1 MSASSP
7 ISYFN
12 PVPGT
17 GIFGQNGIQLY
28 HTTPVVNTRAALFEL
43 RIILI
48 NSSNKQTRVTTG
60 TGYTPQQ
67 LAAFFPV
74 GSTSYNLNVFGP
86 QPNAINKQTVSVK
99 PTHNTILKFIFP
111 ISPTGLK
118 KTVDHL
124 NTPYLVAGSAY
135 NFNNPGVSREMDM
148 FGQTPPSWSI
158 EGTTGWKYHSNDG
171 MAIEGIQAFHNLQS
185 IMTHYNYFVQVQ
197 ARLQNKLQYT
207 LELYDYFNRDY
218 WVVVPSGPQVF
229 EMNANRPLIG
239 NYRLN
244 LLGIR
249 PVKAPPKPLLLKSAL
264 AQRLSSTVS
273 NAASSILGFTT
284 GVGNAFNELSG
295 GNLFP

>member
-48 NSSNKQTRVTTG
+48 NSSNKQTRLSTNTISLNSNISTFFGDQIVAPFSISNTT
-60 TGYTPQQ
+60 
-67 LAAFFPV
+67 
-74 GSTSYNLNVFGP
+74 ST
-86 QPNAINKQTVSVK
+86 QVSRK

-295 GNLFP
+295 GTLFP

>member
-48 NSSNKQTRVTTG
+48 NSSNKQTRLSNTIPLNSNISTFFGDQILAPFSINNTPTTSA
-60 TGYTPQQ
+60 Q
-67 LAAFFPV
+67 V
-74 GSTSYNLNVFGP
+74 NR
-86 QPNAINKQTVSVK
+86 K

-295 GNLFP
+295 GTLFP

>member
-48 NSSNKQTRVTTG
+48 NSSNKQTRLSNTIPLNSNISTFFGDQILAPFSINNTPTTSA
-60 TGYTPQQ
+60 Q
-67 LAAFFPV
+67 
-74 GSTSYNLNVFGP
+74 
-86 QPNAINKQTVSVK
+86 VSRK

-148 FGQTPPSWSI
+148 FGQTPPAWSI

-171 MAIEGIQAFHNLQS
+171 NTIEGIQAFHNLQS